1 MPPPDSPKEAGDD
14 RSPGIQVPNGR
25 PLKRQPKWKSE
36 MHVMYD
42 ADDIIDLCRAE
53 GGTLLD
59 DQPPASRTPLSL
71 CCVFPMISCF
81 AGVKLRYEIGNRVR
95 SLDKRLDAIS
105 RDELMH
111 KLEQSSPDVVLN
123 RGVVNLLWKKAFVS
137 GGEEDMENLKDT
149 FPEIWHRE
157 VASILTTS
165 PDSLW
170 ATKKMTGAEVSNGAS
185 VLFHQSHL
193 TRLPLLCTPDTPY
206 TEEETRR
213 VFEELRPP
221 PCWEEELWIDGFFGR
236 RFPSWKMSSLGT
248 SFPRLTRLFLLRCEL
263 CQQLPSLGQL
273 PQLKY
278 LHITAASAT
287 SSLETRRRKQHPPL
301 SSRSSKNFRLK
312 ICQIWKRGISME
324 VAAKNITAHH
334 KLYYDYLVSRTWCFA
349 IVPT

>member
-1 MPPPDSPKEAGDD
+1 M
-14 RSPGIQVPNGR
+14 IQ
-25 PLKRQPKWKSE
+25 
-36 MHVMYD
+36 
-42 ADDIIDLCRAE
+42 
-53 GGTLLD
+53 
-59 DQPPASRTPLSL
+59 
-71 CCVFPMISCF
+71 
-81 AGVKLRYEIGNRVR
+81 
-95 SLDKRLDAIS
+95 
-105 RDELMH
+105 
-111 KLEQSSPDVVLN
+111 
-123 RGVVNLLWKKAFVS
+123 VVNLLWKKAFVS

-157 VASILTTS
+157 VASMLTTS

-193 TRLPLLCTPDTPY
+193 TRLPLLCTPDSWRLGGTPY

-221 PCWEEELWIDGFFGR
+221 PCREEELWIDGFFGR

-248 SFPRLTRLFLLRCEL
+248 SFPRLTRLFRLRCEL
-263 CQQLPSLGQL
+263 CQQLPSLGRL

-301 SSRSSKNFRLK
+301 SSRSSKQFPIEDMPNLETWNLDGSGDDEDDGGGQEHYGAPQTLLRLPRLEDLVLRNCPNLSALPTGTNGVHK
-312 ICQIWKRGISME
+312 VRTFPALSRWTIHDCSYRIWTLWS
-324 VAAKNITAHH
+324 T
-334 KLYYDYLVSRTWCFA
+334 
-349 IVPT
+349 